1 MDVKIILHAQSKML
15 PISIF
20 WEVFGLSKTIHLA
33 FFPIIDYAYYENVIK
48 LDLWGYGQTKAK

>member
-1 MDVKIILHAQSKML
+1 MDVKIILYAQSKML

-20 WEVFGLSKTIHLA
+20 CIIHLA

-48 LDLWGYGQTKAK
+48 SDLWGYGQTKAK

>member
-1 MDVKIILHAQSKML
+1 ML
-15 PISIF
+15 PNSIF